1 MKAEHNDYAVD
12 LLQWWDQHVKST
24 PSTAPKGL
32 VESLCERALQHSPY
46 QGLKSEHHLTHV
58 LALLSRLGVG
68 DETLVAAVLFHA
80 ARCGA
85 IEVADTAT
93 AFGQEQ
99 QQLLEQQLA
108 VVDLIERQAWPR
120 DEQDVEGLRRLLLA
134 MVHDPRV
141 VFIQLADRVVLLR
154 ACGDSDPEQRQK
166 WVAQTQGLHAPL
178 ANRLG
183 IWQLKWE
190 LEDLVFRYS
199 EPTAYK
205 TIAKLLD
212 QRRVDR
218 QNYMALMVDQL
229 SQALKEN
236 DLPVEVVGR
245 PKHIYSIYRKMQ
257 RKGLD
262 FSQLYDIRATRVL
275 VDTVGQCYAALGVVH
290 ACWRPIPEEF
300 DDYISAPKPNGYQS
314 LHTVIVGPGDLPV
327 EVQIRTH
334 DMHAHAE
341 LGVAAHW
348 VYKEGTAHDASY
360 ARKVSWMRQLL
371 DAPSDA
377 DDPEG
382 LLESFSE
389 EPEEGRIYA
398 FTPNGQVID
407 LPRGSTPLDFA
418 YRVHTEIGHSCKGA
432 RVNGRIVPLTTAL
445 GNGDSVEIMR
455 SRTANPSRDW
465 LSPREGYLR
474 SSRARSKV
482 RQWFRRAEF
491 GENLAAGRDMYE
503 RELHKLS
510 VPGPDLKQVAQRFNF
525 QKTDDL
531 LAAIGR
537 GDLSV
542 AQVLRP
548 YLSEQRPAKSTLVA
562 PPPPQQDSGLVIR
575 GVGNLMTQLARCC
588 KPVAGDRVMGYITQG
603 RGVTVHR
610 ANCKGIQK
618 LIDES
623 NPRLIEVEWGKHDA
637 QHYAAKVRVVAWE
650 RKNLLGDVSSTIANA
665 GLSISGLQSRVDP
678 ATQQAT
684 IDMELLVTDL
694 DQLSGLMSRLQGLP
708 NVAEVY
714 RVS

>member
-1 MKAEHNDYAVD
+1 MQPEKTDYPLDAS
-12 LLQWWDQHVKST
+12 QWWLQHVDSSADT
-24 PSTAPKGL
+24 SAHRL
-32 VESLCERALQHSPY
+32 VQSLCDPSLT
-46 QGLKSEHHLTHV
+46 LKHHEGQASEFHLTHM
-58 LALLSRLGVG
+58 LALLGKLGVG
-68 DETLVAAVLFHA
+68 EETLLSAAIFHA
-80 ARCGA
+80 AQCGF
-85 IEVADTAT
+85 ISIDETGRQ
-93 AFGQEQ
+93 FGDGQRT
-99 QQLLEQQLA
+99 LLEQQLA
-108 VVDLIERQAWPR
+108 VVDLIERQSWPR

-141 VFIQLADRVVLLR
+141 VFIQLADRLVLLR
-154 ACGDSDPEQRQK
+154 NCADAKQELRQK

-190 LEDLVFRYS
+190 LEDLVFRYC
-199 EPTAYK
+199 EPVAYK
-205 TIAKLLD
+205 NIARLLD

-218 QNYMALMVDQL
+218 QNYVATMVEQL
-229 SQALKEN
+229 SAALREN
-236 DLPVEVVGR
+236 DLPADVAGR
-245 PKHIYSIYRKMQ
+245 PKHLYSIYRKMQ

-290 ACWRPIPEEF
+290 SCWRPISEEF

-327 EVQIRTH
+327 EVQIRTR

-348 VYKEGTAHDASY
+348 VYKEGTPHDASY

-371 DAPSDA
+371 DEPAGSD
-377 DDPEG
+377 DSDG
-382 LLESFSE
+382 LLESFSDDAE
-389 EPEEGRIYA
+389 DGRIYA

-432 RVNGRIVPLTTAL
+432 RVNGRIVPLTTEL

-455 SRTANPSRDW
+455 SKHASPSRDW

-491 GENLAAGRDMYE
+491 GENLAAGRDMFD
-503 RELHKLS
+503 RELSKLS
-510 VPGPDLKQVAQRFNF
+510 IPGPDMKEVAKRFNF
-525 QKTDDL
+525 QRSDDL

-548 YLSEQRPAKSTLVA
+548 YLADQRPLKAHTVSA
-562 PPPPQQDSGLVIR
+562 PPSQRSSGLVIR

-588 KPVAGDRVMGYITQG
+588 NPVAGDRVMGYITQG

-610 ANCKGIQK
+610 SNCKSIQK
-618 LIDES
+618 MIDEG
-623 NPRLIEVEWGKHDA
+623 NPRLIEVEWGSHEA
-637 QHYAAKVRVVAWE
+637 QQYSAKVRVSAWD
-650 RKNLLGDVSSTIANA
+650 RRNLLSDVSATVANA
-665 GLSISGLQSRVDP
+665 GLSVAGLQSRVDP
-678 ATQQAT
+678 ATQHAT
-684 IDMELLVTDL
+684 IDIELLVNDL
-694 DQLSGLMSRLQGLP
+694 EQLSSTMSRLQGLP
-708 NVAEVY
+708 NVE
-714 RVS
+714 RVERTA